1 MTKQKINTAMKVQMS
16 YKFLLAAWRGATG
29 LSATSPAA
37 GKPYTLRACSL
48 PRASR
53 GYYPCLSSRQ
63 ALPETRVS
71 NLLKVGN
78 PTIAL
83 ILVFIGISTI
93 SHAQKEFNFRRKLNA
108 VDSAG
113 WYSITL
119 TPPFFKTSKQSFS
132 DLRIYQFTEKDTL
145 EAPYV
150 LTIHERQV
158 TEGTL
163 ELPAINQSKK
173 GDKQYLTFELKK
185 DQYVNYLDLE
195 FEEEN
200 YDGAATLEGSTDQKE
215 WFEID
220 EQRIISIQNSE
231 MNFTS
236 ASLYFAKTN
245 YRYLRVQLEIDKP
258 LTFIKATFKNQ
269 VIDPGLLTE
278 LPTTF
283 NQMLDKPAKQ
293 SIININL
300 PELQPIVQFNVET
313 EETNDYYR
321 SFRLERLMD
330 STQSPKG
337 WELYYETIAQGFLTS
352 IDKNEF
358 YFNYSLSKKLRLII
372 SNADNAPIKIK
383 AVSIY
388 SPKVELISR
397 LKPSNN
403 TFLYYGNS
411 NIGEPSY
418 DLVVFK
424 EKIPTTA
431 PTVSL
436 MIEEKLTKEK
446 EPVSALIENKIWL
459 WVVMAA
465 IIGLLGFFT
474 LKMMK
479 GKS

>member
-1 MTKQKINTAMKVQMS
+1 MTKQKIKTAMKVQMS
-16 YKFLLAAWRGATG
+16 YKFLLAACPDKSGHRAIRYKSSLVPRCG
-29 LSATSPAA
+29 LSASI
-37 GKPYTLRACSL
+37 
-48 PRASR
+48 
-53 GYYPCLSSRQ
+53 PCRFAFL
-63 ALPETRVS
+63 
-71 NLLKVGN
+71 
-78 PTIAL
+78 
-83 ILVFIGISTI
+83 LVFLGIFS
-93 SHAQKEFNFRRKLNA
+93 SSYSQENFNFRRKLNA
-108 VDSAG
+108 VDSGG

-119 TPPFFKTSKQSFS
+119 SPPFFKTSKQSFS

-195 FEEEN
+195 FDEEN
-200 YDGAATLEGSTDQKE
+200 YDGSATLEGSTNQKE

-245 YRYLRVQLEIDKP
+245 YRYLRVQLEIDKS

-278 LPTTF
+278 VPTIF

-313 EETNDYYR
+313 EEANDYYR

-337 WELYYETIAQGFLTS
+337 WEYFYESIAEGYLTS

-358 YFNYSLSKKLRLII
+358 YFNYSLAKKLRLII

-388 SPKVELISR
+388 SPKVELIAR
-397 LKPSNN
+397 LKGSDN
-403 TFLYYGNS
+403 TFLYYGNN

-431 PTVSL
+431 PTISL
-436 MIEEKLTKEK
+436 MTEEKLTKEK

-459 WVVMAA
+459 WVVMGA
-465 IIGLLGFFT
+465 IMGLLGFFT

-479 GKS
+479 GKEA